1 MAQPFMV
8 DGVALPTPDEYK
20 PGIEDLSSEAT
31 GRTLD
36 GVMHKDVVDIK
47 DYYEFSWKSLS
58 WVDAATVFNAVDGK
72 TEVTLVYADPR
83 RPFAWLS
90 NRFYVARS
98 LFDEYFVVLSININ
112 RNHGFR
118 VFMVWFNRIPFRFN
132 RF

>member
-90 NRFYVARS
+90 NRFYVGKRS
-98 LFDEYFVVLSININ
+98 CAALNLNDPVHTWKDVTLTFT
-112 RNHGFR
+112 
-118 VFMVWFNRIPFRFN
+118 RI
-132 RF
+132 